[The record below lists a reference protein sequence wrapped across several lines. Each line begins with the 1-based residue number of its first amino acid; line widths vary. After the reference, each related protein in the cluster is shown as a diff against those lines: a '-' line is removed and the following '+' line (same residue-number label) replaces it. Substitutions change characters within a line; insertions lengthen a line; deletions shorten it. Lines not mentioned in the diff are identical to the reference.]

1 MKQLTEYRRVSA
13 YLDKIFNKL
22 NATYFESELSK
33 PVITIQSTPRAY
45 GHVSVA
51 EVWTSGEANHRHELN
66 IGAGTLNRPI
76 ENVVATML
84 HEMVHLYNLAHGVQ
98 DCSRGGSYHNK
109 KFRDEAIKR
118 DLQIDHHPTYGWTLT
133 TPTDNLVQWC
143 IDNDLE
149 EISVY
154 RHDGACPIGITPPP
168 RTGDLAPTAPG
179 TTRPKSSTRR
189 YVCPRCKA
197 IARTTRDM
205 KIICGECYD
214 PKHPENIPYM
224 EQG

>member
-22 NATYFESELSK
+22 NDTYFENKLSK

-51 EVWTSGEANHRHELN
+51 EVWTSAENNRHELN

-76 ENVVATML
+76 EQVVATML
-84 HEMVHLYNLAHGVQ
+84 HEMVHLYNIAQGVQ

-118 DLQIDHHPTYGWTLT
+118 DLQIDHHPTYGWTIT
-133 TPTDNLVQWC
+133 TPTDALVEWC
-143 IDNDLE
+143 IDHDLE
-149 EISVY
+149 EINVY
-154 RHDGACPIGITPPP
+154 RHDAFCPIGITPPP
-168 RTGDLAPTAPG
+168 KNGDPTPTATPG

-189 YVCPRCKA
+189 YTCPR
-197 IARTTRDM
+197 
-205 KIICGECYD
+205 G
-214 PKHPENIPYM
+214 
-224 EQG
+224 G